1 MDLPGGGK
9 AVFADLK
16 HGGETPFAYT
26 IDASKTPKV
35 IDFVY
40 EGPVAALKD
49 ARQYGI
55 YKVEG
60 GQLTIC
66 LTLSGAT
73 EKDRPTGFGTKEGRV
88 MLMWFERAKDGK

>member
-35 IDFVY
+35 IDFAY
-40 EGPVAALKD
+40 EGPVAALND
-49 ARQYGI
+49 ASQYGI

-66 LTLSGAT
+66 LTLRG
-73 EKDRPTGFGTKEGRV
+73 RPRRTVRRGSARRRGGSC
-88 MLMWFERAKDGK
+88 